1 MFVIAGCPQGESWLY
16 ITNLSQ
22 IALLHGRLLL
32 RSGKSIYLDNISSAC
47 RLLRRRI
54 KLRRKHS
61 KPTVYSVYTNGLDDA
76 WAGFSAGEPSI
87 FLPRFTAVLLP
98 TCFAKHLNEKPQI
111 IALLISFFPL
121 LCIPPMVNKMLL
133 NHLFC

>member
-22 IALLHGRLLL
+22 IALLDVSSDEAAKVYIWTISVRLA
-32 RSGKSIYLDNISSAC
+32 G
-47 RLLRRRI
+47 LLRRRI
-54 KLRRKHS
+54 NLRRKHS
-61 KPTVYSVYTNGLDDA
+61 KPPVYSVYTNGLDDA

-87 FLPRFTAVLLP
+87 FLPRFTAVLRP